1 MVDQTTNKKGCI
13 YTMLV
18 NMRFYIQRFK
28 AEIKTTNLLFLL
40 IYISACVPLNDSS
53 MEDIV
58 GETKNNRLYSGS
70 SESSAFGPL
79 KRVQPDQRVFKLQQ
93 DCPEGEEL
101 YNSEIGFNTFEIGII
116 WNLNDLIEGNRKQI
130 RGYSSYRC
138 IPR

>member
-1 MVDQTTNKKGCI
+1 
-13 YTMLV
+13 
-18 NMRFYIQRFK
+18 
-28 AEIKTTNLLFLL
+28 
-40 IYISACVPLNDSS
+40 

-70 SESSAFGPL
+70 SESSGFGPL
-79 KRVQPDQRVFKLQQ
+79 KRVQPDQRIFKLQQ

-101 YNSEIGFNTFEIGII
+101 YNSEIEFNTFEIGII